1 MGGEPKRKYQ
11 PTLFSMKVKGNR
23 PSILRADQYFLF
35 VGLCAEMPLAADTEL
50 DTTITHM
57 QSHVVNQVDFWH

>member
-1 MGGEPKRKYQ
+1 
-11 PTLFSMKVKGNR
+11 MKVKGNR
-23 PSILRADQYFLF
+23 PSISRADHYIF
-35 VGLCAEMPLAADTEL
+35 VGLCAEMTLAADTEL